1 MKRIVFFITLMMLF
15 SFTASPQKYV
25 KKWEKQAK
33 AGDQVAQYKLGEWYK
48 GEKNDKKSLKWY
60 RKAADQGNADACYEM
75 AQLCIK
81 GLSKDDPSMWLLK
94 AAENGNNDIKMKVVD
109 KLLSINQEDKAYDLL
124 MSMVE
129 KGDNDIKMQVA
140 DKLLSFNQK
149 DKVYEAYE
157 LLMSIVEKG
166 DNSTKMQ
173 VADYLLS
180 IGENSKAIILLKSWA
195 EQSES
200 FDWTKSIVDKLIS
213 LGDIE
218 IIHLPKIQEKYCIYA
233 EAQFY
238 LNKYEVAYN
247 TLTQVI
253 DQSDSPAKKLLSELK
268 AREQAM
274 KAHEQAMKAREQARK
289 DSLDRHFSHGAWYD
303 GPISNG
309 VPSGSGVLRIPYQG
323 QEIRA
328 EIRIFSNGAPLNGW
342 IYAFGNEFTLT
353 SDRNYSII
361 EYHDPS
367 HFYTLTDLITKY
379 THYSM
384 NTLIEEIIKNVDKL
398 KNAKRNL
405 AKQKANRE
413 KRQREEEKRKK
424 NQYHS
429 TPKEVMCFYCTG
441 KGYIEA
447 RDFDGSLQKRWRC
460 TNCYGRGYTLEHYY

>member
-1 MKRIVFFITLMMLF
+1 MKRKVFLFTLMMLF
-15 SFTASPQKYV
+15 SFTASAQEYV
-25 KKWEKQAK
+25 KNWEKRAK
-33 AGDQVAQYKLGEWYK
+33 TGDKKAQVKLEKWYIREGNMYKLLDK
-48 GEKNDKKSLKWY
+48 DKKSLKWF
-60 RKAADQGNADACYEM
+60 RKAAELGNADACYEM

-180 IGENSKAIILLKSWA
+180 IGEKSKAIILLKSWA
-195 EQSES
+195 EQSEG
-200 FDWTKSIVDKLIS
+200 FYWTKSIVDKLIS
-213 LGDIE
+213 LGDSE
-218 IIHLPKIQEKYCIYA
+218 LIHHPKIQEKYCIYA
-233 EAQFY
+233 KTQFH

-253 DQSDSPAKKLLSELK
+253 DQSDSPAKKLLSDLKTREQAIK
-268 AREQAM
+268 ARE
-274 KAHEQAMKAREQARK
+274 
-289 DSLDRHFSHGAWYD
+289 DSLARSFVHGAWYE
-303 GPISNG
+303 GTMNNG
-309 VPSGSGVLRIPYQG
+309 VPSNSGTLFVPYQG
-323 QEIRA
+323 QIIRVEISDFTSKGEPYR
-328 EIRIFSNGAPLNGW
+328 GK
-342 IYAFGNEFTLT
+342 IYAFGNEFNLNSTG
-353 SDRNYSII
+353 YSSNIV
-361 EYHDPS
+361 YCPS
-367 HFYTLTDLITKY
+367 NSYSSDLITEFKY
-379 THYSM
+379 GPM
-384 NTLIEEIIKNVDKL
+384 NILIIEIISNVDKL
-398 KNAKRNL
+398 KNAKTNL

-413 KRQREEEKRKK
+413 KRQREKEQWKK
-424 NQYHS
+424 NHYHS
-429 TPKEVMCFYCTG
+429 TPKEVMCFYCAG
-441 KGYIEA
+441 QGYIEA